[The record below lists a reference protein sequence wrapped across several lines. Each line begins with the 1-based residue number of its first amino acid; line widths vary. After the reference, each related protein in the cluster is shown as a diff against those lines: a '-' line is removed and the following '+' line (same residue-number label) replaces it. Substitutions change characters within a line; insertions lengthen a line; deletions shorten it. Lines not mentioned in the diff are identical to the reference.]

1 MKRIDRPKFTTTPD
15 VEFSCLSNDMDI
27 ALIGWEPAALWNA
40 KHENTVPKLR
50 ISKSAKNKKLD
61 WPNFTVEPDVE
72 FSVFSKDI
80 NIVSIG
86 WEPAEL
92 LNAKHDERR
101 LNAFLTSRYSAC
113 SRKWS
118 SLGWCSKEQ
127 QHRVEHVTEMDVEFN
142 CLSNDVTSTFGGW
155 EPAALFNAKHDAT
168 EKRVLKRRVLNSPKN

>member
-1 MKRIDRPKFTTTPD
+1 MTWWAFLTVENQLRYGTPNTKKLCQND
-15 VEFSCLSNDMDI
+15 VFQSLQ
-27 ALIGWEPAALWNA
+27 
-40 KHENTVPKLR
+40 
-50 ISKSAKNKKLD
+50 KNKKLD
-61 WPNFTVEPDVE
+61 WPNFTAEPDVE

-80 NIVSIG
+80 DIVSIG

-127 QHRVEHVTEMDVEFN
+127 QHRVEHVTELDVEFN
-142 CLSNDVTSTFGGW
+142 CLSDDVTSTFGGW

-168 EKRVLKRRVLNSPKN
+168 EKTVPKRRVLKSPKNETKRQA